1 MGQSSAVA
9 APQKRDADTKLA
21 QSRLSVLD
29 LARELGNVAEA
40 CRQRGLDRTSF
51 YEWKRRFQTQ
61 GFEGLKDLPPIHRSH
76 PQTTPEPVVERI
88 MALALEHPAH
98 GCNRIEAKLALDGT
112 RVSAITIQKILNDRG
127 LGTRYDRW
135 LALEAKNAE
144 KVIEITAEQA
154 AFIEKLNPCFKE
166 RHVESSAPGELLSAD
181 TFFVGSL
188 KGVGRV
194 YLHAVVDTFGS
205 YAFGF
210 LHVSKLPEAAVAVLH
225 NDVLPFYRNL
235 GLAVGAVLTDNGRE
249 FCGTDSHPYELYLDL
264 GGIEH
269 RCTRVRTPRTN
280 GFVERFNG
288 TVLDEFLRIK
298 LRETFYDSV
307 EALHPFAAP
316 AAEAAEG
323 AVPRSEQVR
332 QVTPGR
338 AGPNN
343 PQHRLDEHPVVATAA
358 AARSPVPDDMAAEP
372 LPLPVRKHQPI
383 QGSHRI
389 PPCNGNLES
398 LSSQ

>member
-1 MGQSSAVA
+1 MGRSSTA
-9 APQKRDADTKLA
+9 AQPQKRDADTKLA

-61 GFEGLKDLPPIHRSH
+61 GFDGLKDLPPIHKSH

-88 MALALEHPAH
+88 RELALAHPAYGCNRHEAMLALE
-98 GCNRIEAKLALDGT
+98 GT
-112 RVSAITIQKILNDRG
+112 RVSAITIQKILNDNG
-127 LGTRYDRW
+127 LGTKIERW

-154 AFIEKLNPCFKE
+154 AFLEKLNPCFKE
-166 RHVESSAPGELLSAD
+166 RHVESAASGELLSAD

-188 KGVGRV
+188 KGVGKV

-210 LHVSKLPEAAVAVLH
+210 LHVSKQPEAAVAVLH

-235 GLAVGAVLTDNGRE
+235 NLVVGAVLTDNGRE
-249 FCGTDSHPYELYLDL
+249 FCGTENHPYELYLDL
-264 GGIEH
+264 NGIDH
-269 RCTRVRTPRTN
+269 RRTKVRTPRTN

-288 TVLDEFLRIK
+288 TILDEFFRVR
-298 LRETFYDSV
+298 LRENFYDSV
-307 EALHPFAAP
+307 EALQADLDVWLVHYNTERPHLGYRNMGKRPIETVMSFVSQ
-316 AAEAAEG
+316 EG
-323 AVPRSEQVR
+323 
-332 QVTPGR
+332 
-338 AGPNN
+338 
-343 PQHRLDEHPVVATAA
+343 
-358 AARSPVPDDMAAEP
+358 
-372 LPLPVRKHQPI
+372 
-383 QGSHRI
+383 
-389 PPCNGNLES
+389 
-398 LSSQ
+398 